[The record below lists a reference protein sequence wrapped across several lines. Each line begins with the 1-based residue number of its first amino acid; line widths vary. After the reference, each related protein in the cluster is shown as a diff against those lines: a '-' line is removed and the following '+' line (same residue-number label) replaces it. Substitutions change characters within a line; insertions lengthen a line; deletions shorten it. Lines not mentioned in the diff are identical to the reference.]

1 MIKNCFIFARGGSK
15 GIRNKN
21 LMKINRYTLVE
32 HSILFAKKLKIFENI
47 FISSDSSQ
55 ILEIG
60 HKRNIKTIKRPKRL
74 SLDNSPEWLAWQHA
88 INYAKKKYG
97 NFDLFV
103 SLPPTAPLRSKTD
116 ILNSIKK
123 IKSCDAVITY
133 KKSHSNPW
141 FNMVSYKRDNLKLVN
156 SGKKIFRRQDAPVV
170 FDMTTVA
177 FVLKPDFILNNN
189 SIWDGKV
196 KGTEVPVER
205 AIDIDDQIDLD
216 MARFLYNDKFKQ

>member
-55 ILEIG
+55 ILDIG
-60 HKRNIKTIKRPKRL
+60 HKRKIKTIKRPKKL

-88 INYAKKKYG
+88 INYAKKNYG

-116 ILNSIKK
+116 IVNSIKK

-141 FNMVSYKRDNLKLVN
+141 FNMVSYEKDNLKLVN
-156 SGKKIFRRQDAPVV
+156 SGKNIFRRQDAPEI

-196 KGTEVPVER
+196 KGTEIPLER

-216 MARFLYNDKFKQ
+216 MARFLYNDRFKQ

>member
-47 FISSDSSQ
+47 FISSDSNQ

-216 MARFLYNDKFKQ
+216 MARFLYNDRFKQ

>member
-1 MIKNCFIFARGGSK
+1 
-15 GIRNKN
+15 
-21 LMKINRYTLVE
+21 MKINRYTLVE

>member
-55 ILEIG
+55 ILDIG
-60 HKRNIKTIKRPKRL
+60 HKRKIKTIKRPKKL

-88 INYAKKKYG
+88 INYAKKNYG

-116 ILNSIKK
+116 IVNSIKK

-141 FNMVSYKRDNLKLVN
+141 FNMVSYEKDNLKLVN
-156 SGKKIFRRQDAPVV
+156 SGKNIFRRQDAPVI

-196 KGTEVPVER
+196 KGTEIPLER

-216 MARFLYNDKFKQ
+216 MARFLYNDRFKQ

>member
-32 HSILFAKKLKIFENI
+32 HSIIFAKKLNIFENI

-55 ILEIG
+55 ILDIG

-116 ILNSIKK
+116 IVNSIKK

-141 FNMVSYKRDNLKLVN
+141 FNMVSYEKDNLKLVN
-156 SGKKIFRRQDAPVV
+156 SGKNIFRRQDAPVV

-177 FVLKPDFILNNN
+177 FVLKPEFILNNN

-196 KGTEVPVER
+196 KGTEVPIER

-216 MARFLYNDKFKQ
+216 MARFLYNDRFK

>member
-32 HSILFAKKLKIFENI
+32 HSIIFAKKLNIFENI

-55 ILEIG
+55 ILDIG

-88 INYAKKKYG
+88 INYAKKKYN

-116 ILNSIKK
+116 IVNSIKK

-141 FNMVSYKRDNLKLVN
+141 FNMVSYEKDNLKLVN
-156 SGKKIFRRQDAPVV
+156 SGKNIFRRQDAPVV

-177 FVLKPDFILNNN
+177 FVLKPEFILNNN

-196 KGTEVPVER
+196 KGTEVPIER

-216 MARFLYNDKFKQ
+216 MARFLYNDRFK

>member
-1 MIKNCFIFARGGSK
+1 
-15 GIRNKN
+15 
-21 LMKINRYTLVE
+21 MKINRYTLVE
-32 HSILFAKKLKIFENI
+32 HSILFAKKLNIFENI

-55 ILEIG
+55 ILDIG

-116 ILNSIKK
+116 IVNSIKK

-141 FNMVSYKRDNLKLVN
+141 FNMVSYEKDNLKLVN
-156 SGKKIFRRQDAPVV
+156 SGKNIFRRQDAPLV

-177 FVLKPDFILNNN
+177 FVLKPEFILNNN

-196 KGTEVPVER
+196 KGTEVPIER

-216 MARFLYNDKFKQ
+216 MARFLYNDRFK

>member
-1 MIKNCFIFARGGSK
+1 M
-15 GIRNKN
+15 
-21 LMKINRYTLVE
+21 
-32 HSILFAKKLKIFENI
+32 
-47 FISSDSSQ
+47 Q
-55 ILEIG
+55 
-60 HKRNIKTIKRPKRL
+60 
-74 SLDNSPEWLAWQHA
+74 
-88 INYAKKKYG
+88 KKYG

-116 ILNSIKK
+116 ICKFYKK

-141 FNMVSYKRDNLKLVN
+141 FNMVSYEKDNLKLVN
-156 SGKKIFRRQDAPVV
+156 SGKNIFRRQDAPVV

-177 FVLKPDFILNNN
+177 FVLKPEFILNNN

-196 KGTEVPVER
+196 KGTEVPIER

-216 MARFLYNDKFKQ
+216 MARFLYNDRFK

>member
-32 HSILFAKKLKIFENI
+32 HSILFAKKLNIFENI

-55 ILEIG
+55 ILDIG

-116 ILNSIKK
+116 IVNSIKK

-141 FNMVSYKRDNLKLVN
+141 FNMVSYEKDNLKLVN
-156 SGKKIFRRQDAPVV
+156 SGKNIFRRQDAPVV

-177 FVLKPDFILNNN
+177 FVLKPEFILNNN

-196 KGTEVPVER
+196 KGTEVPIER

-216 MARFLYNDKFKQ
+216 MARFLYNDRFK

>member
-15 GIRNKN
+15 GIRDKN
-21 LMKINRYTLVE
+21 LMKINRHTLVE

-141 FNMVSYKRDNLKLVN
+141 FNMVSYKGDNLKLVN

>member
-1 MIKNCFIFARGGSK
+1 
-15 GIRNKN
+15 
-21 LMKINRYTLVE
+21 MKINRYTLVE

-47 FISSDSSQ
+47 FISSDSNQ

-216 MARFLYNDKFKQ
+216 MARFLYNDRFKQ

>member
-32 HSILFAKKLKIFENI
+32 HSIIFAKKLNIFENI

-55 ILEIG
+55 ILDIG

-88 INYAKKKYG
+88 ISYAKKKYG

-116 ILNSIKK
+116 IVNSIKK

-141 FNMVSYKRDNLKLVN
+141 FNMVSYEKDNLKLVN
-156 SGKKIFRRQDAPVV
+156 SGKNIFRRQDAPVV

-177 FVLKPDFILNNN
+177 FVLKPEFILNNN

-196 KGTEVPVER
+196 KGTEVPIER

-216 MARFLYNDKFKQ
+216 MARFLYNDRFK

>member
-216 MARFLYNDKFKQ
+216 MARFLYNDRFKQ